1 MRSSQSAIKFN
12 FKEEIPT
19 RSGNLSKIWHHLL
32 FQEEA
37 ISLCGSTAV
46 KMAKEIDISF
56 NTAGWEQAN
65 VINFANIKKL
75 LQQKFI

>member
-19 RSGNLSKIWHHLL
+19 RSGNLSKNLASFIVSGRSNFALWLN
-32 FQEEA
+32 
-37 ISLCGSTAV
+37 GS
-46 KMAKEIDISF
+46 KNGQEIDISF